1 MSGNQ
6 TQAANKTTQQQV
18 SFSLSVTHE
27 ELATFDTNA
36 NRTGFSCDTK
46 VSGEL
51 NFPKKAQGF
60 HGYYTVGATKWHV
73 DSDGDIRDGEL
84 LVAEPSYRNPQG
96 HKNSP
101 LIAAAPELLAALE
114 LAVEL
119 LAWELIYPNT
129 NGAIRQSSPV
139 NHKQLFETAKAA
151 IAKARGV

>member
-6 TQAANKTTQQQV
+6 TQAANKTTQQV
-18 SFSLSVTHE
+18 SFSLSVTHDE
-27 ELATFDTNA
+27 IATFDTNA

-51 NFPKKAQGF
+51 NFPKQAKGF
-60 HGYYTVGATKWHV
+60 HGYYTLGATKWHV

-84 LVAEPSYRNPQG
+84 LVAEPSYLSRQG
-96 HKNSP
+96 YKNAA

-114 LAVEL
+114 LAAEL

-139 NHKQLFETAKAA
+139 NHKRLLETATAA

>member
-1 MSGNQ
+1 MNE
-6 TQAANKTTQQQV
+6 V
-18 SFSLSVTHE
+18 L
-27 ELATFDTNA
+27 FDIG
-36 NRTGFSCDTK
+36 RTL
-46 VSGEL
+46 GERRL
-51 NFPKKAQGF
+51 FR
-60 HGYYTVGATKWHV
+60 
-73 DSDGDIRDGEL
+73 DGDIRDGEL

-151 IAKARGV
+151 IAKARGVFSLFGLVVIGCAL